1 MTPKA
6 GVKWQQDSDCLGA
19 NAGARNGEKD
29 EKKTCTV
36 FYENNFPHHIYFY
49 GTSLH

>member
-29 EKKTCTV
+29 EKTCTV